1 MNHLE
6 QVRAIWSMVANDE
19 YRCTKIF
26 IEIEK
31 KKWLSAELYEE
42 YYIIK
47 SLKEEYDNNKISILS
62 PAFIANFKKS
72 PFIEYFTNKKMDE
85 LRNLLDKTND
95 TNININ
101 INIDID
107 NNDDE
112 KTIQL
117 IIAELD
123 ICRNILHTTFPE
135 LRKKVVKRKTADLD
149 EQLPEREHID

>member
-1 MNHLE
+1 MNNLE
-6 QVRAIWSMVANDE
+6 QVRAIWSMVAYDE
-19 YRCTKIF
+19 YRCTKLF
-26 IEIEK
+26 MEIEN

-47 SLKEEYDNNKISILS
+47 SLKEQYDNNKTSILS

-72 PFIEYFTNKKMDE
+72 PFIEYFTSKKMDE
-85 LRNLLDKTND
+85 LQNLLDKTNN

-101 INIDID
+101 INVD

-149 EQLPEREHID
+149 EQLPEREQID